1 MTLRKPP
8 PQSQGLPDRFP
19 TGNPLPGDYRI
30 CLSQLCTLRGK
41 PCQIRHQALSTE
53 QDWQEKYIEVQLILD
68 QPEVGI
74 ANEIREVFLDRDSE
88 ILVVEAVV
96 TDSIVLDAWT
106 NSVVSQSPL
115 EVFDQFRRTKILRLR
130 PRSFS

>member
-1 MTLRKPP
+1 M
-8 PQSQGLPDRFP
+8 G
-19 TGNPLPGDYRI
+19 
-30 CLSQLCTLRGK
+30 LRGK
-41 PCQIRHQALSTE
+41 PCQILHQALSTE
-53 QDWQEKYIEVQLILD
+53 QDWQEKYIEVQLID

-96 TDSIVLDAWT
+96 TDSIVLDAST
-106 NSVVSQSPL
+106 NNVVSQSPL
-115 EVFDQFRRTKILRLR
+115 EIFDQFRRTKILRLR

>member
-8 PQSQGLPDRFP
+8 PRSQGLPDRFP

-53 QDWQEKYIEVQLILD
+53 QDWQEKYIEVLILD

-96 TDSIVLDAWT
+96 TDSIVLDAST
-106 NSVVSQSPL
+106 NNVVSQSPL